1 MTGANSIAWQ
11 VHQAIPTK
19 QEHYLKLF
27 ESYINADFWSYPYYR
42 DNIVQ
47 VLQQKRG

>member
-27 ESYINADFWSYPYYR
+27 ESYADFWSHPDR

-47 VLQQKRG
+47 VLKQKWG